1 MKSMSEKVKS
11 LKSKEEIDGLIQN
24 MELEPVEEE
33 VKEEFKPV
41 ANNPGSKLVSDEY
54 YRGTLFPMIQDYLPE
69 GTELTDAEKVELTK
83 GVQRK
88 ITGLSASVP
97 IKCYGDSCP
106 FRHQCPLF
114 KIGKAPF
121 GEPCPIESMVMDL
134 YTKRYL
140 DEFNVEAEEFSEV
153 TTMSMLAAT
162 HIMEMR
168 GFISIGQD
176 ESPEGDLTGSP
187 DGLIRNV
194 VGFNNDDEPIVQIQE
209 HPGYNII
216 ERAWKW
222 RTKLLESLGA
232 TRKEK
237 NKYQADAGALAG
249 SLSSNMAKLKSTIEK
264 ITVTDIEI

>member
-1 MKSMSEKVKS
+1 MSEKVKT
-11 LKSKEEIDGLIQN
+11 LKSKDQIDNLI
-24 MELEPVEEE
+24 MEMDAEPAKVDYVPVEI
-33 VKEEFKPV
+33 
-41 ANNPGSKLVSDEY
+41 PGSRLVPDEY
-54 YRGTLFPMIQDYLPE
+54 YRGTLFPMIQNYLPE
-69 GTELTDAEKVELTK
+69 GTELTDVEKVELTK

-114 KIGKAPF
+114 LMEKAPF
-121 GEPCPIESMVMDL
+121 GMPCPIESMVMDL

-140 DEFNVEAEEFSEV
+140 DEFTVEAEDFSEV

-168 GFISIGQD
+168 GFIAIGQD
-176 ESPEGDLTGSP
+176 ESPEGNLLGAP

-232 TRKEK
+232 TRRERLKLHPE
-237 NKYQADAGALAG
+237 GEVVTG
-249 SLSSNMAKLKSTIEK
+249 SLASNMAKLKSTIEK
-264 ITVTDIEI
+264 ITIADVEV

>member
-1 MKSMSEKVKS
+1 MKSMSNKVKD
-11 LKSKEEIDGLIQN
+11 LKSKDEIDSLI
-24 MELEPVEEE
+24 MEME
-33 VKEEFKPV
+33 VAPESTSSDHFKPV
-41 ANNPGSKLVSDEY
+41 VSSTRQMVPDEY
-54 YRGTLFPMIQDYLPE
+54 YRGQLFPMIQDYLPADIQ
-69 GTELTDAEKVELTK
+69 LTDDEKVALTR

-114 KIGKAPF
+114 TMGKAPF
-121 GEPCPIESMVMDL
+121 GQSCPIESMVMDL

-140 DEFNVEAEEFSEV
+140 DEFNVEVEDFSEV

-168 GFISIGQD
+168 GFMSLGQD
-176 ESPEGDLTGSP
+176 ESPEGDLAGAP

-232 TRKEK
+232 TRKERSK
-237 NKYQADAGALAG
+237 NAEDPTTIAG
-249 SLSSNMAKLKSTIEK
+249 SLATNMAKLKSTIEK
-264 ITVTDIEI
+264 ITVSDIDN

>member
-1 MKSMSEKVKS
+1 MSEKVKDV
-11 LKSKEEIDGLIQN
+11 KSKDDIDNLIQE
-24 MELEPVEEE
+24 MEVSEVSEPSTG
-33 VKEEFKPV
+33 FQPV
-41 ANNPGSKLVSDEY
+41 PSSTNRLVSDDY
-54 YRGTLFPMIQDYLPE
+54 YRGQLFPMIADYLPE
-69 GTELTDAEKVELTK
+69 GTELTEAEKVALTK

-106 FRHQCPLF
+106 FRHQCPLHQM
-114 KIGKAPF
+114 GKAPF
-121 GEPCPIESMVMDL
+121 GEPCPIEGMVMDL

-140 DEFNVEAEEFSEV
+140 DEFSVEPEDFSEV
-153 TTMSMLAAT
+153 TTMTMLAAT

-168 GFISIGQD
+168 GFMALGQD
-176 ESPEGDLTGSP
+176 EDPAGDLAGAP

-237 NKYQADAGALAG
+237 SKNTDDSNTIAG
-249 SLSSNMAKLKSTIEK
+249 SLATNMAKLKSQIEK
-264 ITVTDIEI
+264 ITITDIEV